1 MVDIISITAGV
12 VSVVLAIFALWFA
25 KKESRQSSDNYN
37 KTKELLTQI
46 EHKTELI
53 DRSVQLQ
60 QTQLINIINTALDK
74 IGQTPMDI
82 EPISLEEIDKL
93 FGMQTT
99 KVEIPNK
106 AGGKTAIIDKLSTIA
121 NSIEKELSEI

>member
-1 MVDIISITAGV
+1 
-12 VSVVLAIFALWFA
+12 
-25 KKESRQSSDNYN
+25 
-37 KTKELLTQI
+37 
-46 EHKTELI
+46 
-53 DRSVQLQ
+53 
-60 QTQLINIINTALDK
+60 
-74 IGQTPMDI
+74 MDI